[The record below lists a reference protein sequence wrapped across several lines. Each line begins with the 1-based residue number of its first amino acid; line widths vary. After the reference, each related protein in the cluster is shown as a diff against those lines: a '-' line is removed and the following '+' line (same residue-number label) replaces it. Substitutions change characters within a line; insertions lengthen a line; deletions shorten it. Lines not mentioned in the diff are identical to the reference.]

1 MSKLNHAQ
9 EGRAPLPTD
18 RPALNG
24 AAIASHTVKRVGIV
38 GANQTGMGIAMQL
51 LDADI
56 PVTVFELD
64 RTSLDRGIAL
74 ARSGYQAA
82 VLQRRL
88 DCASRDR
95 RMALL
100 SGSINF
106 HHLKDCDLVIEAVS
120 TDIEAKGALFRRLD
134 ETVRP
139 GAILMTCSS
148 PSRVDQLAAST
159 RRAGEV
165 LGLHLSCP
173 AQVGETWTLIPGKG
187 NSGQS
192 LATMVALVQHLR
204 KTCVVSGGW
213 AGVGARDSSPQRDS
227 DGADAVSWH
236 VDQAQ
241 E

>member
-9 EGRAPLPTD
+9 EGRASVPTD
-18 RPALNG
+18 RPALNRPS
-24 AAIASHTVKRVGIV
+24 IASHTVRRVGIV

-56 PVTVFELD
+56 PVTVFDLGRASVEK
-64 RTSLDRGIAL
+64 GIAM
-74 ARSGYQAA
+74 ARSGYQGAI
-82 VLQRRL
+82 LQRRL
-88 DCASRDR
+88 DSASRDR

-134 ETVRP
+134 ETVKP
-139 GAILMTCSS
+139 GAILMTCTS
-148 PSRVDQLAAST
+148 PSRVDQLAGFT

-173 AQVGETWTLIPGKG
+173 AQVGETWTLIPGRG

-213 AGVGARDSSPQRDS
+213 ASAGAHESSPQRGD
-227 DGADAVSWH
+227 DDAVSWQ